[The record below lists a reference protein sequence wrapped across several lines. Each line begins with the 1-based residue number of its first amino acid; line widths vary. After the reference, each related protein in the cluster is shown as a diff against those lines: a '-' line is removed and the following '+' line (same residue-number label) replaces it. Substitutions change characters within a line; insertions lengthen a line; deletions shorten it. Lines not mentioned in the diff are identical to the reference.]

1 MTIYIYI
8 YILYNRRTDDKGN
21 YRNTAG
27 NYSSFYNTRAQL
39 TCIIQTWI
47 LRPRRLDQKTLC
59 PTRPTAPPTVLRLGV
74 WGFCVYG
81 LRFEALGLG
90 FKA

>member
-8 YILYNRRTDDKGN
+8 YCINRRTDDKGN

-39 TCIIQTWI
+39 TLHHTDMDPATTSPGPKDSVSDSSHCT
-47 LRPRRLDQKTLC
+47 THSF
-59 PTRPTAPPTVLRLGV
+59 TARGLGVLRL
-74 WGFCVYG
+74 
-81 LRFEALGLG
+81 RF
-90 FKA
+90 KV